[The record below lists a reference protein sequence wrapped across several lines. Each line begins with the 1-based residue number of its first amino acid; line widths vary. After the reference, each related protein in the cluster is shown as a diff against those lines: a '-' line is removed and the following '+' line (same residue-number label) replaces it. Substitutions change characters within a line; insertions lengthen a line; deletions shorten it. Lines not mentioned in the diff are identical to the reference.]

1 MDMLSVIRR
10 IRRKMKSYQNI
21 LKRLSKQRDKN
32 VVLSFGENCLTDDIL
47 SRTGLKS
54 FSSPYSSGRTNVEY
68 VLAFEKEG
76 FADLLNRDYL
86 EYEYADDKKVA
97 RNKKYVA
104 TKNRYHESC
113 VNGFEFTHHDV
124 IGSKMKSDTISKR
137 CRRMLELKNRNI
149 VIVYHH
155 RLCAETDEELLISHL
170 AELADIYRARGNEV
184 SVFMFCQVLVSEENQ
199 RRVVRTAR
207 GGVHVYQFHTLREW
221 AGDND
226 DVFWARCDDDLLRTM
241 VADIKKKLR

>member
-1 MDMLSVIRR
+1 MLSLIRR
-10 IRRKMKSYQNI
+10 IQRKLKSYKNI
-21 LKRLSKQRDKN
+21 LKKLSKQHDKN

-76 FADLLNRDYL
+76 FADLLNGDYL
-86 EYEYADDKKVA
+86 KYEYADGKKVS

-104 TKNRYHESC
+104 TRNRYHESC
-113 VNGFEFTHHDV
+113 AHGFEFTHHDV
-124 IGSKMKSDTISKR
+124 IGSKMKSDTIRKR
-137 CRRMLELKNRNI
+137 CQRMLELKNRNI

-155 RLCAETDEELLISHL
+155 RLCAETDEALLISHL

-184 SVFMFCQVLVSEENQ
+184 SVFMFCQALIPAENQ
-199 RRVVRTAR
+199 RRVVRSVR
-207 GGVHVYQFHTLREW
+207 GGVHVYEFHTLREW

-226 DVFWARCDDDLLRTM
+226 DVFWARCDDDLLKTM
-241 VADIKKKLR
+241 IADIRKKLR